1 MLAEP
6 LSGFCMNFAYC
17 VKSPSADGI
26 LMYLCG
32 AGRGFFSFRRVIEMG
47 NQSLLIRELARGAV
61 RIREYS
67 RLEST
72 NTLAKELAA
81 FGEPGGL
88 IITAREQSGGRG
100 RRGRSFFSP
109 EGTGLYLSLLWRP
122 EPMTLSADSA
132 LFLTPAAACAV
143 STALKSSFCIDTGIK
158 WVNDILYMGKK
169 LCGILVETGTSSGF
183 IDYAVVGVGLNLFYP
198 KDGFPPELSNTAA
211 ALFEGFDCEKRD
223 KALFSLADS
232 LIDWLE
238 PLDPERILPE
248 YIKRSVLIG
257 RRITVHRPGGS
268 VPAHAVGIDKR
279 ARLEVLY
286 DDGQREALDSGEVS
300 VRLE

>member
-1 MLAEP
+1 MKVLYLPAVDSTNRWAKAHLAEFDAVGAVWTM
-6 LSGFCMNFAYC
+6 SQT
-17 VKSPSADGI
+17 
-26 LMYLCG
+26 
-32 AGRGFFSFRRVIEMG
+32 AGRG
-47 NQSLLIRELARGAV
+47 
-61 RIREYS
+61 
-67 RLEST
+67 RL
-72 NTLAKELAA
+72 
-81 FGEPGGL
+81 
-88 IITAREQSGGRG
+88 
-100 RRGRSFFSP
+100 GRSFVSP
-109 EGTGLYLSLLWRP
+109 RGDGLYMSILLHP
-122 EPMTLSADSA
+122 DLPLDKIPLLMLTSAVAVCEA
-132 LFLTPAAACAV
+132 LEHQCGVWP
-143 STALKSSFCIDTGIK
+143 KIK

-300 VRLE
+300 VRLG